1 MKNFFRF
8 FFQKKFL
15 AEAMQDEESFI
26 RVSEI
31 DESDDVKRSQTIEAA
46 VAKVRNQIFI
56 FFQNFLP
63 SYKLIWFK
71 LLYQNFTANIS
82 VKEG

>member
-1 MKNFFRF
+1 MILNSEKTVKNFFRC
-8 FFQKKFL
+8 FFQKNFL

-46 VAKVRNQIFI
+46 VAKVRKQIFI
-56 FFQNFLP
+56 FFFE
-63 SYKLIWFK
+63 IF
-71 LLYQNFTANIS
+71 FT
-82 VKEG
+82 

>member
-1 MKNFFRF
+1 
-8 FFQKKFL
+8 
-15 AEAMQDEESFI
+15 MQDEESFI

-56 FFQNFLP
+56 FFENFFLP